1 VPWDHSGRAAP
12 AVADERGTT
21 AGADGKRRGQVRGV
35 AHMSRLVPSALGL
48 VDREEGRI
56 SSLRNRER
64 EHNRPSIVGA
74 VDA

>member
-1 VPWDHSGRAAP
+1 
-12 AVADERGTT
+12 
-21 AGADGKRRGQVRGV
+21 
-35 AHMSRLVPSALGL
+35 MSRLLPSALGL